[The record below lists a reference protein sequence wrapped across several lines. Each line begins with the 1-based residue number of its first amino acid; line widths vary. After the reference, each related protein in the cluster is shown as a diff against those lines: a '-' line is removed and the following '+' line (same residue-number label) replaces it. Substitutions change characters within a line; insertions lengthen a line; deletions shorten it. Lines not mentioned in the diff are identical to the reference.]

1 MIISENNIEHK
12 RALALDA
19 LRGFAILTM
28 LLSGQIP
35 FGVLPSWMYHAQV
48 PPPLHK
54 FAPTLPGITWVD
66 LVFPFF
72 LFSLGAAIP
81 LAVSK
86 KIEQGISSYKIIGS
100 FFTRALLLVGF
111 AIVDQH
117 IRPYQMKSSPDT
129 STWLLALLGFFL
141 FFPVLGRFP
150 WKIKKSMNWI
160 IKTSGFAGI
169 FLFMFFIKYPDG
181 SGFIA
186 TRRDIIILVLAN
198 VALTGSII
206 WYLTRNNILLRL
218 GILTFV
224 FAIRL
229 IHPSLDWGMY
239 LWKTSPAW
247 ISWFGM
253 LYFQQYLF
261 IVIPGTII
269 GDLILQWMKI
279 KEDTSIKPAWNS
291 KILFS
296 VFAISLMYILILLIG
311 LKGRHVG
318 GTFILSI
325 GLGVI
330 LAGLLIEP
338 LTETEKLI
346 KKFFNWGFV
355 LLLLGL
361 FFEPYEGGIKKDH
374 PTMSYYFV
382 TSGLACFA
390 LIAFS
395 ILIDVFKKQRWLSIL
410 IENGQNPMIAYA
422 GITNLMPPLLA
433 LTGISTFIS
442 SLHLS
447 PWLGV
452 LWAIII
458 VTILALIVSFFTK
471 KKIFWRT

>member
-1 MIISENNIEHK
+1 MSSLSTPIVK
-12 RALALDA
+12 RSLALDA

-54 FAPTLPGITWVD
+54 FVPSLPGITWVD

-72 LFSLGAAIP
+72 LFALGAAIP

-86 KIEQGISSYKIIGS
+86 KIEKQIPWYRIVGS
-100 FFTRALLLVGF
+100 FFSRALLLVGF

-117 IRPYQMKSSPDT
+117 IRPYQLSSSPTT
-129 STWLLALLGFFL
+129 SIWLLALLGFFL
-141 FFPVLGRFP
+141 FFPALGRFP
-150 WKIKKSMNWI
+150 WKINSKLNWI
-160 IKTSGFAGI
+160 IKISGFIGI

-186 TRRDIIILVLAN
+186 LRRDIIILVLAN
-198 VALTGSII
+198 VALTGSLV
-206 WYLTRNNILLRL
+206 WYLTRNNILLRI
-218 GILTFV
+218 GILAFL

-253 LYFQQYLF
+253 FYFQQYLF

-269 GDLILQWMKI
+269 GDFILKWM
-279 KEDTSIKPAWNS
+279 NS
-291 KILFS
+291 KDDQSITSSWNAKSLWSILT
-296 VFAISLMYILILLIG
+296 ISLLFIIIILVG
-311 LKGRHVG
+311 LKGRHIAA
-318 GTFILSI
+318 TLFLSA
-325 GLGVI
+325 GLGI
-330 LAGLLIEP
+330 IISGLMCKPISEI
-338 LTETEKLI
+338 EKLL
-346 KKFFNWGFV
+346 KQFCNWGFV

-382 TSGLACFA
+382 TSGLACFM
-390 LIAFS
+390 LIAFTIFIDIFKKQKWVQ
-395 ILIDVFKKQRWLSIL
+395 ILID
-410 IENGQNPMIAYA
+410 NGQNPMIAYA

-433 LTGISTFIS
+433 LTGISTFIG

-452 LWAIII
+452 LWAVI
-458 VTILALIVSFFTK
+458 VITMLALIVSFFTK